1 MPSEYD
7 EYSTQATQDTEGEAS
22 SAWRRLTPRA
32 AFIAAL
38 ACTLIASSLLF
49 VFANN
54 GHITAEGQ
62 AVPTPTAPA
71 PTFTPSPTVASEGF
85 QLYTDRADGF
95 TIQYP
100 DGWIASPLN
109 PGMQFADDSNETG
122 YAMQVALPVASS
134 LDNPPQ
140 DGANPSAWVEY
151 ELSYLQ
157 SKYPQNFVR
166 LSNGET
172 SRVIGGVTWQGGAGL
187 ITNNSA
193 GIRVQVFATVYH
205 GRPYIINLL
214 AVSDRFS
221 AGEIEF
227 FNPMLNKF
235 VFTTTTP

>member
-7 EYSTQATQDTEGEAS
+7 EYSDAREEAPA
-22 SAWRRLTPRA
+22 AWRRLTPRM
-32 AFIAAL
+32 AFIIAL

-49 VFANN
+49 VLADN

-62 AVPTPTAPA
+62 AAATPTVPA
-71 PTFTPSPTVASEGF
+71 PTFTPSPTVAALGF
-85 QLYTDRADGF
+85 QLYNDRADGF

-122 YAMQVALPVASS
+122 YAMQVALPGSTTLA
-134 LDNPPQ
+134 NPPQ
-140 DGANPSAWVEY
+140 DVTNPSAWVEY

-166 LSNGET
+166 LSDGQI
-172 SRVIGGVTWQGGAGL
+172 SRQIGGVTWDGGAGL

-193 GIRVQVFATVYH
+193 GIRVQVFAVVYH

-214 AVSDRFS
+214 AVSDRYS
-221 AGEIEF
+221 AGAIEF
-227 FNPMLNKF
+227 FNPMLNTF
-235 VFTTTTP
+235 IFTPTTP

>member
-7 EYSTQATQDTEGEAS
+7 KYSAS
-22 SAWRRLTPRA
+22 RDGTVIPPTRRTLTPRA
-32 AFIAAL
+32 TFIIAL

-49 VFANN
+49 VLADS

-62 AVPTPTAPA
+62 IASTPTAPA
-71 PTFTPSPTVASEGF
+71 PTVTASPTVASLGF
-85 QLYTDRADGF
+85 QLFKDRADGF

-122 YAMQVALPVASS
+122 YAMQVALPGAAA
-134 LDNPPQ
+134 LANPPQ
-140 DGANPSAWVEY
+140 DVTNSGAWVEY

-166 LSNGET
+166 LSNGQI
-172 SRVIGGVTWQGGAGL
+172 SRTIGGVVWQGGAGL

-205 GRPYIINLL
+205 GRPYVINLL

-227 FNPMLNKF
+227 FDPMLNTF
-235 VFTTTTP
+235 AFTPSTP

>member
-7 EYSTQATQDTEGEAS
+7 EYSTSRDGTTVPHT
-22 SAWRRLTPRA
+22 RRTLTPRA
-32 AFIAAL
+32 TFIIAL

-49 VFANN
+49 VLADS

-62 AVPTPTAPA
+62 IAATPTAPP
-71 PTFTPSPTVASEGF
+71 PTATSSPTVAALGF
-85 QLYTDRADGF
+85 QLFNDRADGF

-122 YAMQVALPVASS
+122 YAMQVALPIASS

-166 LSNGET
+166 LSDGET
-172 SRVIGGVTWQGGAGL
+172 SRTIGGVVWQGGAGL

-193 GIRVQVFATVYH
+193 GIRVQVFAAVYN

-214 AVSDRFS
+214 SVSDRFT

-227 FNPMLNKF
+227 FNPMLNNF
-235 VFTTTTP
+235 VFTPTTP

>member
-7 EYSTQATQDTEGEAS
+7 EYSALQKGKAVPPIQ
-22 SAWRRLTPRA
+22 RMLTPRA
-32 AFIAAL
+32 TFIVAL

-49 VFANN
+49 VLADS

-62 AVPTPTAPA
+62 IATTPTAAA
-71 PTFTPSPTVASEGF
+71 PTATASPTVAALGF
-85 QLYTDRADGF
+85 QLYNDRADGF

-122 YAMQVALPVASS
+122 YAVQVALPGSS
-134 LDNPPQ
+134 TLATPPQ
-140 DGANPSAWVEY
+140 DVNNPSAWVEY

-166 LSNGET
+166 LSDGQT
-172 SRVIGGVTWQGGAGL
+172 TRTIGGVQWQGGAGL
-187 ITNNSA
+187 ITNNSS

-205 GRPYIINLL
+205 GRPYLINLL
-214 AVSDRFS
+214 SVSDRFS
-221 AGEIEF
+221 AGMIEF
-227 FNPMLNKF
+227 FNPMLNNF
-235 VFTTTTP
+235 AFSPAAS

>member
-7 EYSTQATQDTEGEAS
+7 EYSAS
-22 SAWRRLTPRA
+22 RDGTVIPPTRRILTPRA
-32 AFIAAL
+32 TFIIAL

-49 VFANN
+49 VLADS

-62 AVPTPTAPA
+62 IAATPTAP
-71 PTFTPSPTVASEGF
+71 SPTVTATPTVAALGF
-85 QLYTDRADGF
+85 QLFNDRADGF

-122 YAMQVALPVASS
+122 YAMQVALPNATTLAS
-134 LDNPPQ
+134 PPQ
-140 DGANPSAWVEY
+140 DVNDSSAWVEY

-166 LSNGET
+166 LSDGET
-172 SRVIGGVTWQGGAGL
+172 TRSIGGVVWQGGAGL

-193 GIRVQVFATVYH
+193 GIRVQVFATVSH

-214 AVSDRFS
+214 SVSDRFS
-221 AGEIEF
+221 AGELEF
-227 FNPMLNKF
+227 FNPMLNN
-235 VFTTTTP
+235 FTFTPTTP